1 MFTKHAER
9 IKFFRTLKGWTQEDM
24 AEKLNMSVTGYG
36 NIERGDTNV
45 SLLKLEEVARVLGIE
60 LQELFS
66 STGKVLISFGE
77 KNNNSN
83 EYQIINSQDNSELEF
98 IIKQQNKEITL
109 LQKRIE
115 DLEEII
121 KLLKRTTNFD
131 PNH

>member
-9 IKFFRTLKGWTQEDM
+9 IKFFRGLKGWTQEDM

-45 SLLKLEEVARVLGIE
+45 SLLKLEEVAKVLGIE

-77 KNNNSN
+77 KPNNGDN
-83 EYQIINSQDNSELEF
+83 YKFINSQDNTELEI
-98 IIKQQNKEITL
+98 IIKQQNKEIAL
-109 LQKRIE
+109 LQKRLE

-121 KLLKRTTNFD
+121 RLLKD
-131 PNH
+131 KLGY